1 MDGITQT
8 LPLPPSPGQ
17 QQFIPPGQPSFAQP
31 PPAPGSQPAPQQ
43 RQAGAVGRPSGDPE
57 VQEQRVERQ
66 QLKARLKN
74 ILPKAMTDGRIAIYR
89 LEGRKGRTKANPK
102 PVMSILFQDLER
114 AMNEQGVTDT
124 GEHIEDR
131 LRDKYGDKGRF
142 LWTAED
148 SKGRVLGEVGEVEV
162 DLNIS
167 EDDTVEDDEPEDIS
181 NDIERLERLER
192 AEREGRP
199 TFFQDRQAPPP
210 PAFDPAVHARQV
222 KEIVQ
227 EEKRGAESMV
237 TVLMTMMQAQNQQQ
251 QMAMQQQMQQAE
263 ARRQEEDRRRER
275 EEAKEREER
284 KLELERMR
292 LEQDR
297 REKEEQRREDRER
310 ERRTAEQQMQMQ
322 FFQAFMNRPDTTTPM
337 LLKLMDSKG
346 DRDGM
351 KELFTLMGE
360 ASRHNMAAQGEA
372 TKHLLGAQAEAAKTM
387 MANVMGISQT
397 MIQQMVEAQAEPTD
411 DPMEK
416 VARVFKML
424 APALGAMSQNA
435 QQSVVPAQPQPQQR
449 IQQAQPQ
456 RQQIPPAE
464 YIKGGLYTIM
474 RMETGEIHPT
484 KRFEALKWCAEN
496 LPKPMLDAIRSGVE
510 DDVLS
515 RGAEGM
521 DAALMGW
528 IQDENHMQFLRD
540 CIKDI
545 QRILL
550 GAMTQV
556 DAQASYEKHIA
567 YLQAKAQG
575 GAQPAAPASP
585 IDQVIPADVEE
596 SQVAQ
601 PVAANGK
608 RRAPPPA
615 ETPPQDVEDHRK
627 DTTPPAVDAEAVK

>member
-1 MDGITQT
+1 MDGIAQT

-17 QQFIPPGQPSFAQP
+17 QQFIPPGQPAFAQP

-43 RQAGAVGRPSGDPE
+43 RQPGAVGRPSGDPE
-57 VQEQRVERQ
+57 QQEQRVERQ
-66 QLKARLKN
+66 QLRQRLKN

-89 LEGRKGRTKANPK
+89 LEGRKGRTKTSPK
-102 PVMSILFQDLER
+102 PVMTILFQDLER
-114 AMNEQGVTDT
+114 AMTEQGVTDT

-148 SKGRVLGEVGEVEV
+148 SKGRVMGEVGEVEV
-162 DLNIS
+162 DLTLT
-167 EDDTVEDDEPEDIS
+167 EDDTVEDDGEPEDIS
-181 NDIERLERLER
+181 SDIERLERLER

-199 TFFQDRQAPPP
+199 SFFQDRQAPPP

-237 TVLMTMMQAQNQQQ
+237 TVLMTMMQSQAQQQ
-251 QMAMQQQMQQAE
+251 QLQMQQQMQQAE
-263 ARRQEEDRRRER
+263 MRRQEEDRRRER

-284 KLELERMR
+284 KLELERLRFDM
-292 LEQDR
+292 ER

-310 ERRTAEQQMQMQ
+310 DRRTAEQQMQMQ
-322 FFQAFMNRPDTTTPM
+322 FFQAFMNKPDTMTPM
-337 LLKLMDSKG
+337 LMKMMDSKG

-387 MANVMGISQT
+387 MSNVMGISQT

-424 APALGAMSQNA
+424 APALGAMGQNA
-435 QQSVVPAQPQPQQR
+435 QQSVVPPQPQQR
-449 IQQAQPQ
+449 IQQQGQPQ
-456 RQQIPPAE
+456 QRQIPPAE

-484 KRFEALKWCAEN
+484 KRFEALKWCADN
-496 LPKPMLDAIRSGVE
+496 LPKSMLDAIRSGVE

-540 CIKDI
+540 AIKDI

-556 DAQASYEKHIA
+556 DAQESYAKHVA
-567 YLQAKAQG
+567 YLQAKG
-575 GAQPAAPASP
+575 QPAAAAPAQASP
-585 IDQVIPADVEE
+585 ADAVIPAEVDDA
-596 SQVAQ
+596 QVAQ

-615 ETPPQDVEDHRK
+615 AEPPKDVEDEGK
-627 DTTPPAVDAEAVK
+627 PAEPVQQ